1 MQSQCNHEKV
11 IELLKL
17 KGIYKNTCQVFFNS
31 VKVMKDKEIPIKTLQ
46 TFTDLRRI
54 GDMMTKCNIVF

>member
-1 MQSQCNHEKV
+1 MQSQFNHEKV

-17 KGIYKNTCQVFFNS
+17 KSIYKNTCQVFFNS